1 MLAFDLPIV
10 HGTSDMNIYFG
21 GFCFVLPLT
30 LIKNFSHDI

>member
-1 MLAFDLPIV
+1 
-10 HGTSDMNIYFG
+10 MNIYFG